1 MENDTAAAPRK
12 KTGPKTKQLTP
23 KTVLGL
29 PVGRDKTIVPP
40 EEVYKLAQ
48 IGCKDF
54 EIADWFGIDNNS
66 LRYNFSVELL
76 KGREFLKQSLR
87 RAMIA
92 NALKGNAAVQIFL
105 AKNYLSMSDNP
116 LNTEDNQPLP
126 WSEE

>member
-1 MENDTAAAPRK
+1 MRENEKENRRKTPR
-12 KTGPKTKQLTP
+12 TGTKE
-23 KTVLGL
+23 VEGRI
-29 PVGRDKTIVPP
+29 VGRDKKVIPP

-92 NALKGNAAVQIFL
+92 NAIKGNAAVQIFL

-126 WSEE
+126 WTEE